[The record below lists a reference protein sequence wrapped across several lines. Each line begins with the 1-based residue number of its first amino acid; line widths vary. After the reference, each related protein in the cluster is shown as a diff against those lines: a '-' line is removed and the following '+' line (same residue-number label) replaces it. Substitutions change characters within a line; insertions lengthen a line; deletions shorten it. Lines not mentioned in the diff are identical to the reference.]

1 MAAKSK
7 ESGLKYATNILQDR
21 CQTILIF
28 WLGFRPLTMDEL
40 IKLFPEVSE
49 ETLVTK
55 LRALQNLRV
64 VNPIRDTADCY
75 SLTDDGDQ
83 LRRLMNSLS
92 VWGVQQQD
100 QNADRQSMLIIEPE
114 LTANIKDLVKYRKT
128 VEQYL

>member
-1 MAAKSK
+1 MSDY
-7 ESGLKYATNILQDR
+7 SD
-21 CQTILIF
+21 
-28 WLGFRPLTMDEL
+28 GFRPLTMDEL